1 MFRYWIGLALLAFIA
16 PAVLADEPKA
26 DEIKQRL
33 LGKWALPGKTNDVW
47 EFHADGTITGTKLD
61 NVPTFRAKGTGEVGH
76 WLTYTVGKLDGDVLD
91 LELKV
96 RSVAPD
102 RTETVGVFQAK
113 AEFTRKGRV
122 TITYAASPTTG
133 VPTPF
138 PAGKKLYR
146 PDDLK

>member
-1 MFRYWIGLALLAFIA
+1 MFRTLMTVALAAVLL
-16 PAVLADEPKA
+16 PAVHADDPKP

-33 LGKWALPGKTNDVW
+33 LGKWALPGKTNEVW

-76 WLTYTVGKLDGDVLD
+76 WLIYTVGKLDRDVLD

-96 RSVAPD
+96 RSVAAD
-102 RTETVGVFQAK
+102 RSVSEGVFQAK

-122 TITYAASPTTG
+122 TITYAASPTAD
-133 VPTPF
+133 VPAPF

-146 PDDLK
+146 PEDLK

>member
-1 MFRYWIGLALLAFIA
+1 MFRYLTGLALIALIA
-16 PAVLADEPKA
+16 PAVPAADPTP
-26 DEIKQRL
+26 DELKQRL
-33 LGKWALPGKTNDVW
+33 LGKWALPGKTNEVW

-76 WLTYTVGKLDGDVLD
+76 FLTYTVGKLDGDVLD

-102 RTETVGVFQAK
+102 RTETVGVFRAK
-113 AEFTRKGRV
+113 AEFTRKGRITV
-122 TITYAASPTTG
+122 TYAASPTSG

-146 PDDLK
+146 PEDLR

>member
-1 MFRYWIGLALLAFIA
+1 MFRYCIGLALLAFLT
-16 PAVLADEPKA
+16 PAVFADDPTP
-26 DEIKQRL
+26 DELKQRL
-33 LGKWALPGKTNDVW
+33 LGKWALPGKTNEVW

-61 NVPTFRAKGTGEVGH
+61 GVPTFRPKGNGDVGH

-102 RTETVGVFQAK
+102 RKETDSVFRAK
-113 AEFTRKGRV
+113 VEFTRKGRI
-122 TITYAASPTTG
+122 TITYAATPTG

-146 PDDLK
+146 PEDLK